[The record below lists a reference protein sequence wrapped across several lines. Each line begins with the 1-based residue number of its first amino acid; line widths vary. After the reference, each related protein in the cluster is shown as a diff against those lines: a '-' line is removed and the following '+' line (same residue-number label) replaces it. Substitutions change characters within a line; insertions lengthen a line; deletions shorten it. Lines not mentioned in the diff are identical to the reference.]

1 MELLTEQGCILV
13 FDGVVKFFRYF
24 LSFVQ
29 CTPSLHILSEI
40 IGCILLKYSKKLGLA
55 LKNRTSYIIL

>member
-1 MELLTEQGCILV
+1 MILVYGYFEGYVAELLTEQGCILV

-29 CTPSLHILSEI
+29 CTWYTYSLKS
-40 IGCILLKYSKKLGLA
+40 LA
-55 LKNRTSYIIL
+55 VFF